1 MEKEEDEVMFECNTQ
16 KTPQPNNSQ
25 NTNTNPPPKKSTKCN
40 SIRIE
45 MCQCGNKRKAT
56 KAPCKSCRQCC
67 LNNGGCT
74 THQFK
79 CSLIESIEEYDV
91 LILDFETTDLQTRAP
106 TDCYIYNIS
115 KDRFLSFPKYILPR
129 VKILRDAEKLTGIT
143 NELVQNGTKEMEA
156 VKLIV
161 DFLPKKSLILA
172 HNAPFDKSVLHRAF
186 NYWRMNNSKTI
197 DGLKNSHI
205 IFLDTIPILKK
216 ALKLEKNQCKL
227 GNIYQQLFRK
237 SIENQHT
244 AAADVIALK
253 EILEHVF
260 GKESVIRNVKNH
272 FKLIKDL
279 KKSFLMVDSNG
290 NEMKDSLDKIIAKSL

>member
-1 MEKEEDEVMFECNTQ
+1 MWK
-16 KTPQPNNSQ
+16 
-25 NTNTNPPPKKSTKCN
+25 
-40 SIRIE
+40 
-45 MCQCGNKRKAT
+45 GRKAR

-67 LNNGGCT
+67 LNNNGGCT
-74 THQFK
+74 SHQFK
-79 CSLIESIEEYDV
+79 CNLIESIDEYDV

-106 TDCYIYNIS
+106 TDCYIYNVS
-115 KDRFLSFPKYILPR
+115 RDTYLYFPKYILPR
-129 VKILRDAEKLTGIT
+129 VKISRDAEKLTGIT
-143 NELVQNGTKEMEA
+143 NELVQNGVKEMEA
-156 VKLIV
+156 VKSII

-186 NYWRMNNSKTI
+186 NYWRVNDSNVTEGM
-197 DGLKNSHI
+197 KNSRL

-227 GNIYQQLFRK
+227 GNIYQRLFNK

-253 EILEHVF
+253 EILEKVF
-260 GKESVIRNVKNH
+260 GKENVIQNIRNH
-272 FKLIKDL
+272 FNLIKDL

-290 NEMKDSLDKIIAKSL
+290 KEMKDSYLDKLISRSK